1 MAKYDINFACGHTAV
16 IHLYGKESY
25 RQERIKWM
33 EEHSICPDCYKKQL
47 AEDRAKAAEEAAA
60 IAKEMGLPDLEGSPK
75 QVSWA
80 NEIRNGMIKN
90 ANSNIEHISSA
101 MEKYADRM
109 TPENVQQAEEGI
121 SFWQVSIECI
131 ASEKSAKKFIDARE
145 DHFSAKDYIL
155 AKEDI
160 TSGKKV
166 IDDFSDKYFF
176 HKSLKKIFIVM
187 EPETQIL
194 QPEEKKSNVM
204 AVITYNAEHVNV
216 SSPKDAGIIQI
227 CKKSGYRWDGAQWQ
241 YTLSGIT
248 SGNPE
253 DRAAEIANKLLHAGY
268 QVTVP
273 LEIADSAVSGNF
285 TPLHTRW
292 FTEYTSKPGKIF
304 AKWGRDED
312 FYYKAKEISGA
323 KYIRGY
329 GVCVPASSAD
339 EIEDFAQL
347 YDFRISGAVQKLID
361 NYRNKIT
368 IVAPEEAPK
377 EEIDNTDKLQEILH
391 SSTDVLDDLRDDD

>member
-1 MAKYDINFACGHTAV
+1 MAKYEVNFICGHTATV
-16 IHLYGKESY
+16 QLFGKEID
-25 RQERIKWM
+25 RQKRIRWM
-33 EEHSICPDCYKKQL
+33 EEHSICPSCYKKQL
-47 AEDRAKAAEEAAA
+47 EDDRTKAAEKAAA
-60 IAKEMGLPDLEGSPK
+60 FAKEMGLPELEGSPK
-75 QVSWA
+75 QVAWA
-80 NEIRNGMIKN
+80 NQIRNDMIQN
-90 ANSNIEHISSA
+90 ANSNIEHISSS
-101 MEKYADRM
+101 MKKYADRL

-121 SFWQVSIECI
+121 SFWQVAIECI

-176 HKSLKKIFIVM
+176 HKSLKKIFYVK
-187 EPETQIL
+187 EPQIL

-227 CKKSGYRWDGAQWQ
+227 CKKSGYRWDGVQWQ
-241 YTLSGIT
+241 YAISVT
-248 SGNPE
+248 SGKPE
-253 DRAAEIANKLLHAGY
+253 DRAADIANQLLNEGY
-268 QVTVP
+268 PVTVP
-273 LEIADSAVSGNF
+273 PEISDAAVSGNF

-292 FTEYTSKPGKIF
+292 FVEYSSKPGKIF
-304 AKWGRDED
+304 AEWGRDED
-312 FYYKAKEISGA
+312 FYYKVKEISGA
-323 KYIRGY
+323 KYISGY